1 MKKVLTVVLLV
12 AAFYSCK
19 KSADTTTQSSI
30 QPLTAGNS
38 WTYAFATG
46 KDSIT
51 PKRDTFTLKV
61 LSYDSTY
68 DGYKYKILSDTS
80 RKYNFLYRSVG
91 DTDFRRGLFSTIKT
105 VTIPD
110 LLEPYY
116 IENASVGS
124 KWVFPISIS
133 TVVNGIPVSI
143 QAQNNYAIVS
153 LSDSMKVNN
162 TTYYN
167 VSHISLNI
175 TGNGNATLGGGDF
188 YYAKGYGALS
198 YVFSVKY
205 LGVGIYQSQT
215 LLSSHIQ

>member
-12 AAFYSCK
+12 AAFCSCK
-19 KSADTTTQSSI
+19 KSTDTITPSI

-46 KDSIT
+46 KDAIT

-61 LSYDSTY
+61 LGYDSTY
-68 DGYKYKILSDTS
+68 GGSTYKILSDS
-80 RKYNFLYRSVG
+80 ARKYNFLYRSLG
-91 DTDFRRGLFSTIKT
+91 DTDYRRGLFSTIKT
-105 VTIPD
+105 VSIPD

-116 IENASVGS
+116 IENAGVGS

-133 TVVNGIPVSI
+133 TTVNGIPISI
-143 QAQNNYAIVS
+143 QAQNNYTIVS
-153 LSDSMKVNN
+153 LSDTMKVNN
-162 TTYYN
+162 TTYNN
-167 VSHISLNI
+167 VSHINLNI
-175 TGNGNATLGGGDF
+175 TGNGNTSLGGGDF

-198 YVFSVKY
+198 YVFSVNY